1 MEKFQKIRYKYVM
14 KQKNIDKNKLMKTA
28 SHASMATATVLIVL
42 KLVTFLITGSMA
54 ILSSLFDSIQDAM
67 TSTVNLIA
75 IRHATEP
82 ADKEHSFG
90 HGKAHALGG
99 VSQAFIIAIAS
110 LFLLKESIHRL
121 FEPQEITQIGLGIG
135 ITIFALVLTLILI
148 RFQKYVIRKTGSLS
162 IKADMAHYTGD
173 ILMNVGVIV
182 SIVVSYYFGW
192 TCVDALFGIG
202 VAVYLLVVVYQ
213 ITIESF
219 KMLMDTEMPSS
230 FRKKITDIIL
240 GFPQVIEFH
249 DLKTRQSGDCIFIQ
263 FCIHMNKDL
272 TLEKAH
278 DIADQIELAIMHKVP
293 EAQVIIHFEPH
304 LHGENIA

>member
-1 MEKFQKIRYKYVM
+1 M
-14 KQKNIDKNKLMKTA
+14 KQKNIDKNKLMKRA
-28 SHASMATATVLIVL
+28 SHASMATATVLIIL
-42 KLVTFLITGSMA
+42 KLITFLITGSMA

-121 FEPQEITQIGLGIG
+121 FAPQEITQIGLGIG
-135 ITIFALVLTLILI
+135 ITVFALVLTLVLI

-173 ILMNVGVIV
+173 IMMNVGV
-182 SIVVSYYFGW
+182 VVSMVLSYYLEW

-202 VAVYLLVVVYQ
+202 VAIYLLVVVYQ

-240 GFPQVIEFH
+240 EFPQVIELH

-263 FCIHMNKDL
+263 FCIHMHKDL
-272 TLEKAH
+272 TLEAAH
-278 DIADQIELAIMHKVP
+278 DIADQIELAITHKVP
-293 EAQVIIHFEPH
+293 DAQVIIHFEPH
-304 LHGENIA
+304 LHGKNIA

>member
-1 MEKFQKIRYKYVM
+1 MRYKYVM

-28 SHASMATATVLIVL
+28 SHASMATATVLIIL

-135 ITIFALVLTLILI
+135 ITVFALVLTLILI

-173 ILMNVGVIV
+173 ILMNVGVII
-182 SIVVSYYFGW
+182 SIIVSYYLGW

-219 KMLMDTEMPSS
+219 KMLMDTEMPSA
-230 FRKKITDIIL
+230 FRKKITEIIL
-240 GFPQVIEFH
+240 GFPQVIELH

-263 FCIHMNKDL
+263 FCIHMHKDL
-272 TLEKAH
+272 TLEQAH
-278 DIADQIELAIMHKVP
+278 DITDQIELAIIHKVP
-293 EAQVIIHFEPH
+293 DAQVIIHFEPH
-304 LHGENIA
+304 LHEENIA